1 MPNALI
7 AFGILVLLGVVAAL
21 VLRKGGSKEERR
33 RAKAIAD
40 ANGRRHDRLPEDEQQ
55 LADAWHEDVQEARTG
70 DLPKYVEPRRPTV
83 RDIARKYRRP
93 AKHSAK
99 RLPKTRS
106 SNPLTGPLPAEL
118 ERPVMVPANQPKLV
132 DIGGFT
138 ESWTRREIA
147 DILARGK
154 AGVSR

>member
-1 MPNALI
+1 MPDVLI
-7 AFGILVLLGVVAAL
+7 AFGILLLLGVGVT
-21 VLRKGGSKEERR
+21 VVVRKSGSKEERR

-40 ANGRRHDRLPEDEQQ
+40 ANGRRHDPLSDEEREH
-55 LADAWHEDVQEARTG
+55 ADAIHEIVQEARTG

-106 SNPLTGPLPAEL
+106 SNPLTGPLPQQL
-118 ERPVMVPANQPKLV
+118 EPTVMLPGPPPAWHLES
-132 DIGGFT
+132 FT
-138 ESWTRREIA
+138 DRWTKDEIA
-147 DILARGK
+147 GILAQGR
-154 AGVSR
+154 AGASR